1 MTFLTRNQRSRGAA
15 LRAASA
21 VALAFLTGMAVRGFL
36 ADGHPATTAVTSEA
50 AKAPSLNGPGPRQFI
65 DGIPSGFARSDE
77 GARAAAVMYVLSGQR
92 LLELAPTQLG
102 PAVRSMAATGSAD
115 AQIKDAEQQLRAVR
129 EVLAAGTGATRYLQ
143 AALASRVD
151 AFTPERARV
160 SVWSVGVLSR
170 TGVAQPQAAWTTS
183 IFELVWDRDDWK
195 IWNETITA
203 GPAPQLNAGAKP
215 TTAEQLDLALNGFT
229 PWRTQ

>member
-1 MTFLTRNQRSRGAA
+1 MRGHMPNERGRRAA
-15 LRAASA
+15 LRVASA
-21 VALAFLTGMAVRGFL
+21 VAIAFLAGMAARGFL
-36 ADGHPATTAVTSEA
+36 SHDRTATTAVTSEA
-50 AKAPSLNGPGPRQFI
+50 AEASSFNGPGPRQFI

-77 GARAAAVMYVLSGQR
+77 GARAAAVAYVLSGQR
-92 LLELAPTQLG
+92 LLELAPTQLAA
-102 PAVRSMAATGSAD
+102 AVRSMAATGSAD
-115 AQIKDAEQQLRAVR
+115 AQIKDAEQQLRALR
-129 EVLAAGTGATRYLQ
+129 DVLAAGTGATRYLQ

-151 AFTPERARV
+151 AFTSERARV

-170 TGVAQPQAAWTTS
+170 AGVAQPQAAWTMST
-183 IFELVWDRDDWK
+183 FELVWERDDWK